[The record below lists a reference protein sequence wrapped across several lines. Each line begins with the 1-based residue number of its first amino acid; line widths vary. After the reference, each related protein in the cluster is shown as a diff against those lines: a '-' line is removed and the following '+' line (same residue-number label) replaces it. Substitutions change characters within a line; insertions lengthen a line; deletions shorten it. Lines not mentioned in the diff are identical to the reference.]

1 MSEKRRASSVSTDSD
16 DPPSESDVPPPYYEE
31 VEGGGAS
38 SSSASPTAFTGT
50 HQLQVQ
56 TLGYDTDQALTGWT
70 FENISIYR
78 VDPGEVEYI
87 SLRLQQT
94 SDSCALVRGSGSNRT
109 PLISTIY
116 RRGPGRNPR
125 MRILPRETSLS
136 VEEAIN
142 SESVDCEVVDVVSRS
157 IISRTQ
163 KFDTSFGNF
172 EWRYGSSAECKAE
185 YDADSLLLMERV
197 DFVRSRDGKAGKRGV
212 RIAQLV
218 RNDEF
223 RTQGTCRR
231 AGGNG
236 GRLMMDLSMWKDDR
250 KTNAKDVEA
259 FVVASCLCMLKR
271 EADRFRNN
279 QNAAIV

>member
-1 MSEKRRASSVSTDSD
+1 MGEKQRTDSIS
-16 DPPSESDVPPPYYEE
+16 SESDDPPPYYEE
-31 VEGGGAS
+31 VEGGAS
-38 SSSASPTAFTGT
+38 SSAPPTAFTGT

-56 TLGYDTDQALTGWT
+56 TLGYDTEQALSGWT
-70 FENISIYR
+70 FENISIYT
-78 VDPGEVEYI
+78 VDRGEVEYI

-94 SDSCALVRGSGSNRT
+94 SNSCALVRGSDTTRT

-116 RRGPGRNPR
+116 RRGPGRNPKI
-125 MRILPRETSLS
+125 RILPRNTSLS
-136 VEEAIN
+136 VEEAITSDN
-142 SESVDCEVVDVVSRS
+142 VQCEVVDVVSRS
-157 IISRTQ
+157 LISRTQ

-172 EWRYGSSAECKAE
+172 EWRYGSTAECRAE
-185 YDADSLLLMERV
+185 YDANSLILLERV

-223 RTQGTCRR
+223 RTQGTSKR

-236 GRLMMDLSMWKDDR
+236 GRLMMDLSMWADERRTKV
-250 KTNAKDVEA
+250 KAKDVEA

-271 EADRFRNN
+271 EADRFRDA
-279 QNAAIV
+279 QNAAVV

>member
-1 MSEKRRASSVSTDSD
+1 MGEKQQTGSIS
-16 DPPSESDVPPPYYEE
+16 SESDDPPPYYEE

-38 SSSASPTAFTGT
+38 SSAPPTAFTGT

-56 TLGYDTDQALTGWT
+56 TLGYDTDQALSGWA
-70 FENISIYR
+70 FENISIYT
-78 VDPGEVEYI
+78 VDRGEVEYI

-94 SDSCALVRGSGSNRT
+94 SNSCALVRGSDTSQT

-125 MRILPRETSLS
+125 IRILPRDTSLS
-136 VEEAIN
+136 VEDAIN
-142 SESVDCEVVDVVSRS
+142 SESVQGEVVDVVSRS

-172 EWRYGSSAECKAE
+172 EWRYGSSAELRAE
-185 YDADSLLLMERV
+185 YDADSLILMERV

-223 RTQGTCRR
+223 RTQGTSRR

-236 GRLMMDLSMWKDDR
+236 GRLMMDLSMWEDER
-250 KTNAKDVEA
+250 KTNVKVKDVEA

-271 EADRFRNN
+271 EADRFRNA
-279 QNAAIV
+279 QNAAVV

>member
-1 MSEKRRASSVSTDSD
+1 MGEKQRTGSIS
-16 DPPSESDVPPPYYEE
+16 SESDDPPPYYEE

-38 SSSASPTAFTGT
+38 SSAPPTAFTGT

-56 TLGYDTDQALTGWT
+56 TLGYDTDQALSGWV
-70 FENISIYR
+70 FENISIYT
-78 VDPGEVEYI
+78 VDRGEVEYI

-94 SDSCALVRGSGSNRT
+94 SNSCALVRGSDTNRT

-116 RRGPGRNPR
+116 RRGPGRNPKI
-125 MRILPRETSLS
+125 RILPRGTSLS
-136 VEEAIN
+136 VEEAISSDN
-142 SESVDCEVVDVVSRS
+142 VQCEVVDVVSRS

-172 EWRYGSSAECKAE
+172 EWRYGSTAELRAE
-185 YDADSLLLMERV
+185 YDANSLILMERV

-223 RTQGTCRR
+223 RTQGTSRR

-236 GRLMMDLSMWKDDR
+236 GRLMMDLSMWADER
-250 KTNAKDVEA
+250 RTNVKVKDVEA

-271 EADRFRNN
+271 EADRFRDA
-279 QNAAIV
+279 QNAAVV

>member
-1 MSEKRRASSVSTDSD
+1 MGEKQRTGSVS
-16 DPPSESDVPPPYYEE
+16 SESDDPPPYYEE

-38 SSSASPTAFTGT
+38 SSSAPPTAFTGT

-56 TLGYDTDQALTGWT
+56 TLGYDTDQALSGWT

-78 VDPGEVEYI
+78 VDRGEVEYI

-94 SDSCALVRGSGSNRT
+94 SNSCALVRGSDTHRT

-125 MRILPRETSLS
+125 IRILPRDTSLS

-142 SESVDCEVVDVVSRS
+142 SESVPCEVVDVVSRS

-172 EWRYGSSAECKAE
+172 EWRYGSSAERRSE
-185 YDADSLLLMERV
+185 YDADSLILMERV

-223 RTQGTCRR
+223 RTQGTGRR

-236 GRLMMDLSMWKDDR
+236 GRLMMDLSMWADER
-250 KTNAKDVEA
+250 KANVKDVEA
-259 FVVASCLCMLKR
+259 FVVATCLCMLKR
-271 EADRFRNN
+271 EADRFRND
-279 QNAAIV
+279 QTAAIV